1 MNEAFG
7 YIERKLETKDI
18 VKQNMRLDLLL
29 FFRQKSYRI
38 THSIRILKK
47 FIGFNPLFERLL

>member
-29 FFRQKSYRI
+29 FFPAKV
-38 THSIRILKK
+38 L
-47 FIGFNPLFERLL
+47 